1 MDINEITA
9 AIRQAHRPEC
19 TVELCLAGDLQAEW
33 EMLERQ
39 RLAVQRSTADS
50 LEGGAG
56 QDIAQRQDALRD
68 RMAAAMVTARLRAM
82 PRAEHTRLLAAH
94 PPRRDADGQLFPTD
108 VRNYNAETYFPAL
121 IRASWVEPALDA
133 DTLTHLLDEVLSQG
147 QFDELAAAALTVNR
161 AGVRL
166 PNSRAA
172 STTTPSS
179 GGE

>member
-82 PRAEHTRLLAAH
+82 PRA
-94 PPRRDADGQLFPTD
+94 RRT
-108 VRNYNAETYFPAL
+108 
-121 IRASWVEPALDA
+121 
-133 DTLTHLLDEVLSQG
+133 
-147 QFDELAAAALTVNR
+147 
-161 AGVRL
+161 
-166 PNSRAA
+166 SRR
-172 STTTPSS
+172 
-179 GGE
+179 